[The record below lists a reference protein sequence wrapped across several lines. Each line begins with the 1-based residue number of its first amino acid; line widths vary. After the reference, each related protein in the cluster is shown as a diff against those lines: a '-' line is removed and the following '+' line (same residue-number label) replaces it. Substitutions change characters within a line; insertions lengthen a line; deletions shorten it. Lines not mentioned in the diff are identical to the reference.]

1 MMISLKRGF
10 NHKIYIKYNSCTG
23 KICFKFNDKRAVNEN
38 VSTRNYEIDIFP
50 LEQSL
55 KLRPSKYKVCICVQ

>member
-23 KICFKFNDKRAVNEN
+23 KICLKFNGKRD

-55 KLRPSKYKVCICVQ
+55 KLRPSKYKVCVCVQ